1 MYRVEP
7 RHKFSADITRV
18 DYIQPLDYL
27 RPAVG
32 GFIVGLLY
40 MSIVSIVCSLLDPAR
55 AAIMLSVGTMGAI
68 MSAWIYA
75 ITAVAA
81 AGTVHCMWWHRL
93 NKLGPNAY
101 ERRMS
106 LQIPQKQAFELC
118 LAASAQVKKQKIL
131 GLDDHLGEIR
141 IQTPPS
147 NLLYEHTNIDIRLT
161 ETIDGVTH
169 VTMTAEKAVTRFRM
183 ALLRAMWG
191 DKWVPLILAVGN
203 RDQHEKAM
211 DELADHMQSMPNWNY
226 NHRSITQSDEKAS

>member
-18 DYIQPLDYL
+18 DYIQPLDYI

-32 GFIVGLLY
+32 GFVVGMLY
-40 MSIVSIVCSLLDPAR
+40 MSIVSVVCSVLDPAR

-75 ITAVAA
+75 VTAVAA
-81 AGTVHCMWWHRL
+81 AATVHCMWYHRL
-93 NKLGPNAY
+93 TKFGPHAF

-106 LQIPQKQAFELC
+106 LQISQKQAFELC
-118 LAASAQVKKQKIL
+118 LAASAQVKNQKIV
-131 GLDDHLGEIR
+131 GMDDHLGEIR
-141 IQTPPS
+141 VQTPPS
-147 NLLYEHTNIDIRLT
+147 SILHEHTNIDIRMT

-169 VTMTAEKAVTRFRM
+169 VSMTAEKAITRLRM
-183 ALLRAMWG
+183 GLLRAMWG

-203 RDQHEKAM
+203 REQHEKAM
-211 DELADHMQSMPNWNY
+211 DEIADHIRTMPNWNY
-226 NHRSITQSDEKAS
+226 AHRSITQDEKAS